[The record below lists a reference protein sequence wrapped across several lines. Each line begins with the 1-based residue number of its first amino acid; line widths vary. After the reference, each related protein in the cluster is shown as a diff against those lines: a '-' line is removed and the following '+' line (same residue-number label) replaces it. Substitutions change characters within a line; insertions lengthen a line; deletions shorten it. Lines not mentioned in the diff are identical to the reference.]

1 MKKILFLAL
10 ALVTIG
16 LTSCSNEEKEVKKFV
31 DNYAP
36 QLASGG
42 YDLEKDGD
50 SYIATFDGDRRI
62 ILSKDDDGE
71 WQCEKSYGLQQF
83 DPELLGFA
91 QRTGWVERKMDDA
104 SIAKRLENTEFLD
117 IMTKRFVKELEK
129 NITASMGGGSLYSF
143 HDISASVNNRTDWD
157 IPGDAYK
164 VVFRFTFW
172 AFPEDNE
179 TKALDG
185 VDLPAHSS
193 KSVKGT
199 KRGTGEPTGQS
210 VRVKF
215 DEEQLPQLCLRIYN
229 GTGHEYAD
237 YIAGTLR

>member
-10 ALVTIG
+10 AVMALG

-31 DNYAP
+31 DEYAP
-36 QLASGG
+36 QLASSGF
-42 YDLEKDGD
+42 DLEKDGD
-50 SYIATFDGDRRI
+50 AYVATFDHDRRI
-62 ILSKDDDGE
+62 IIVKNDDGE
-71 WQCEKSYGLQQF
+71 WECDKAYGLQQF
-83 DPELLGFA
+83 DPDLLAFA
-91 QRTGWVERKMDDA
+91 QRTGWVEKKMDDA

-117 IMTKRFVKELEK
+117 IMTKRFIKELQSK
-129 NITASMGGGSLYSF
+129 VGVTMGGGSLYSF
-143 HDISASVNNRTDWD
+143 HDISATVNNRTDYD
-157 IPGDAYK
+157 IPADAYK

-179 TKALDG
+179 TKSIDG

-193 KSVKGT
+193 KSVKGR

-215 DEEQLPQLCLRIYN
+215 DEEKLPELCLKIYS
-229 GTGHEYAD
+229 GTGREYAE
-237 YIAGTLR
+237 YVAGTLR

>member
-10 ALVTIG
+10 TLVAIG

-31 DNYAP
+31 DDYAP
-36 QLASGG
+36 QYASSGFE
-42 YDLEKDGD
+42 LEKDGD
-50 SYIATFDGDRRI
+50 AYVATFDEDRRI
-62 ILSKDDDGE
+62 IIVKNKDGE
-71 WQCEKSYGLQQF
+71 WECEKAYGLQQF
-83 DPELLGFA
+83 DPDLLGFA

-104 SIAKRLENTEFLD
+104 TIAKRLDNKEFLD
-117 IMTKRFVKELEK
+117 IMTKRFVKELQSK
-129 NITASMGGGSLYSF
+129 VTASMGGGSLYSF
-143 HDISASVNNRTDWD
+143 HDISATVNNRTDYD
-157 IPGDAYK
+157 IPADAYK

-185 VDLPAHSS
+185 VDLPAHGS

-215 DEEQLPQLCLRIYN
+215 DEEKLPELCLKIYN